1 MTNLPEKAAQCLTE
15 LLGGSS
21 VHHLSPPLQIRPLVL
36 YEGLGDLLARRRE
49 IWSDSSFRA
58 KEYGYAVKFSSRI
71 RPSHSNPAGRAVSG
85 AFDILAVDE
94 QSCLLA
100 SRLPSEEDALGP
112 ELLAERVHP
121 IAARPIVS
129 AEQIRDNV
137 QALAE
142 RRDWEATTTD
152 VLGYD
157 ETGSYRR
164 DTKKQGLEKALLEM
178 REQGRRP
185 YSLGVSFRNT
195 ERKVVLRAYF
205 KINGA
210 VALHKG
216 SEVLG
221 PVVYY
226 VIPAVRRFLQEG
238 KAYSAVET
246 CASPFAQQAV
256 ELTFRFQSFEDIERM
271 KEICLNLA
279 EERGL
284 SVSIV
289 HANPYVQAQV
299 VDLLYGAVVSLL
311 IMDPKTVTLVPRS
324 GDCSRTLGRI
334 ATSLFRFAGEGTIR
348 VAGGT
353 GDKAEAD

>member
-1 MTNLPEKAAQCLTE
+1 MK
-15 LLGGSS
+15 
-21 VHHLSPPLQIRPLVL
+21 
-36 YEGLGDLLARRRE
+36 
-49 IWSDSSFRA
+49 
-58 KEYGYAVKFSSRI
+58 
-71 RPSHSNPAGRAVSG
+71 
-85 AFDILAVDE
+85 
-94 QSCLLA
+94 
-100 SRLPSEEDALGP
+100 
-112 ELLAERVHP
+112 
-121 IAARPIVS
+121 
-129 AEQIRDNV
+129 DNV
-137 QALAE
+137 QTLADK
-142 RRDWEATTTD
+142 RGWKVKTTD
-152 VLGYD
+152 MLGYG
-157 ETGSYRR
+157 ESGSYRR
-164 DTKKQGLEKALLEM
+164 DTEKQELGKALLEM
-178 REQGRRP
+178 YEQRRRP
-185 YSLGVSFRNT
+185 YTLGVSFRNA
-195 ERKVVLRAYF
+195 EGKESLRGYF
-205 KINGA
+205 KVNGA

-238 KAYSAVET
+238 KTYSAVET
-246 CASPFAQQAV
+246 CDSPFTQRAV
-256 ELTFRFQSFEDIERM
+256 ELTFRFQTFEDIERM

-353 GDKAEAD
+353 GHKAEAE

>member
-1 MTNLPEKAAQCLTE
+1 
-15 LLGGSS
+15 
-21 VHHLSPPLQIRPLVL
+21 
-36 YEGLGDLLARRRE
+36 LARRRE
-49 IWSDSSFRA
+49 IWTDTSYRT
-58 KEYGYAVKFSSRI
+58 KEYGYAVEFSSRI

-85 AFDILAVDE
+85 AFDIVAIDK
-94 QSCLLA
+94 QSCLLV

-142 RRDWEATTTD
+142 KRGCEATTTD
-152 VLGYD
+152 MLGYD

-164 DTKKQGLEKALLEM
+164 DTKKQELEKALLEM
-178 REQGRRP
+178 REQRRRP

-195 ERKVVLRAYF
+195 DGKEVLRAYF

-226 VIPAVRRFLQEG
+226 VIPAVRRFLQEE
-238 KAYSAVET
+238 KTYSAVET
-246 CASPFAQQAV
+246 CDSPFAQQAV
-256 ELTFRFQSFEDIERM
+256 ELTFRFQTFEDIERM

-284 SVSIV
+284 CVSIV

-311 IMDPKTVTLVPRS
+311 IMDQETVTLVPRS

-348 VAGGT
+348 VTGGAGH
-353 GDKAEAD
+353 KAEPE